1 MQQVAPGPHQMAHY
15 AFGSSLANLGVML
28 PGMISGWL
36 CDSLGGY
43 HYFFMWAL
51 LATVPA
57 FLLAARIPFT
67 HPDTEEVTAEEIDKE
82 LINE

>member
-1 MQQVAPGPHQMAHY
+1 M
-15 AFGSSLANLGVML
+15 
-28 PGMISGWL
+28 
-36 CDSLGGY
+36 GGY

-67 HPDTEEVTAEEIDKE
+67 YPDTEEVTAEEVDKE

>member
-1 MQQVAPGPHQMAHY
+1 MCIRDRHQMAHY

-36 CDSLGGY
+36 CDNLGGY

-67 HPDTEEVTAEEIDKE
+67 HPDTEEVAAEEIDKE